1 VGIAKSGYVSPI
13 DVVQKLHLTIV
24 GDKLCGCNVMGD
36 MDGDNVSSSFSNHM
50 GFRTVGDNVFNTSSS
65 SSVGRGLGRRVGLR
79 LGRRVG
85 LRVLVIGEGV
95 SLGGIMTV
103 GGSVGGGIMSVG
115 GSVGVLVST
124 SSCWLIGW
132 SKSGSTCGG
141 GRWWCWLDNNG
152 R

>member
-1 VGIAKSGYVSPI
+1 VGIAKSGYVSPV

-36 MDGDNVSSSFSNHM
+36 MDGDNVSSSSFSNHM
-50 GFRTVGDNVFNTSSS
+50 GFRTVGDNVFKIS

-95 SLGGIMTV
+95 SLGRML
-103 GGSVGGGIMSVG
+103 SVG

-124 SSCWLIGW
+124 SSVG
-132 SKSGSTCGG
+132 
-141 GRWWCWLDNNG
+141 
-152 R
+152 

>member
-1 VGIAKSGYVSPI
+1 MGIAKSGYVSPI

-50 GFRTVGDNVFNTSSS
+50 GFRTVGDNVFKIS

-95 SLGGIMTV
+95 SLGR
-103 GGSVGGGIMSVG
+103 IMSVG

-124 SSCWLIGW
+124 TSSVG
-132 SKSGSTCGG
+132 
-141 GRWWCWLDNNG
+141 
-152 R
+152 

>member
-1 VGIAKSGYVSPI
+1 LAISAHVLFPLLVGIARSGYVSPGGGA
-13 DVVQKLHLTIV
+13 VQKLHLTIV
-24 GDKLCGCNVMGD
+24 GDRLWGCNVMGD
-36 MDGDNVSSSFSNHM
+36 MDGDNVVVPSLSSLFSNHM
-50 GFRTVGDNVFNTSSS
+50 GFRTVGDNVFNTS

-124 SSCWLIGW
+124 SSVG
-132 SKSGSTCGG
+132 
-141 GRWWCWLDNNG
+141 
-152 R
+152 